1 MDFLVST
8 LIASTTAGCKSKY
21 CLTVSMVVSPDF
33 IFSTTS
39 LAVSNVATLGWA
51 ADAKDAEVL
60 VTNLVADINAVISSG
75 SSETLMVKQFE
86 EIFKLYA
93 DVPTIA
99 RYALGND
106 ARALSKSQMEKFT
119 KIYSVY
125 VSHKYGRRFR
135 EFIGGKIVVQ
145 KSRPIKSFFEVET
158 LAHLK
163 GWEPFTVSFLVS
175 NRSGKLL
182 IINMFIEGIN
192 MLLSERTEIGA
203 MLDKRRGDIQRVM
216 EDLQN
221 SI

>member
-1 MDFLVST
+1 MIDRRH
-8 LIASTTAGCKSKY
+8 
-21 CLTVSMVVSPDF
+21 F
-33 IFSTTS
+33 IFSTTF
-39 LAVSNVATLGWA
+39 LAVSSAATLGWA

-75 SSETLMVKQFE
+75 SSEAVMVKQFE

-106 ARALSKSQMEKFT
+106 ARALSKPQMEKFT

-182 IINMFIEGIN
+182 FFNMFIEGIN

>member
-1 MDFLVST
+1 MIGRRRFL
-8 LIASTTAGCKSKY
+8 
-21 CLTVSMVVSPDF
+21 
-33 IFSTTS
+33 FSTTI
-39 LAVSNVATLGWA
+39 LTAVGAATFGWA

-75 SSETLMVKQFE
+75 SSESVMVRQFE
-86 EIFKLYA
+86 NIFKSYA

-135 EFIGGKIVVQ
+135 EFIGGKIVVK

-182 IINMFIEGIN
+182 FFNMFIEGIN

-203 MLDKRRGDIQRVM
+203 MLDKRRGNIEKVM
-216 EDLQN
+216 DDLQN
-221 SI
+221 SV

>member
-1 MDFLVST
+1 MIDRRH
-8 LIASTTAGCKSKY
+8 
-21 CLTVSMVVSPDF
+21 F

-39 LAVSNVATLGWA
+39 LAVSNAATLGWA
-51 ADAKDAEVL
+51 ADAEDAEVL

-75 SSETLMVKQFE
+75 SSEAVMVKQFE
-86 EIFKLYA
+86 DIFKLYA

-182 IINMFIEGIN
+182 FFNMFIEGIN

>member
-1 MDFLVST
+1 MNRD
-8 LIASTTAGCKSKY
+8 LINRRR
-21 CLTVSMVVSPDF
+21 L
-33 IFSTTS
+33 IFSTT
-39 LAVSNVATLGWA
+39 LVAFSGAATFGWA
-51 ADAKDAEVL
+51 ANAKDAEAL
-60 VTNLVADINAVISSG
+60 VVKLVADINAVISSG
-75 SSETLMVKQFE
+75 NSEPVMVKQFE
-86 EIFKLYA
+86 KIFKSYA

-106 ARALSKSQMEKFT
+106 ARALSKSQMERFT
-119 KIYSVY
+119 KVYSVY

-145 KSRPIKSFFEVET
+145 KSRPIRSFFEVET

-182 IINMFIEGIN
+182 FFNMFIEGIN

-203 MLDKRRGDIQRVM
+203 MLDKRRGNIEKVM
-216 EDLQN
+216 EDLQK

>member
-1 MDFLVST
+1 MIDRRQ
-8 LIASTTAGCKSKY
+8 
-21 CLTVSMVVSPDF
+21 F
-33 IFSTTS
+33 IFSTTF

-75 SSETLMVKQFE
+75 SSEAVMVKQFE

-182 IINMFIEGIN
+182 FFNMFIEGIN

>member
-1 MDFLVST
+1 MIDRRH
-8 LIASTTAGCKSKY
+8 
-21 CLTVSMVVSPDF
+21 F

-106 ARALSKSQMEKFT
+106 ARALSKSQMDKFT

-182 IINMFIEGIN
+182 FFNMFIEGIN

>member
-1 MDFLVST
+1 MSRV
-8 LIASTTAGCKSKY
+8 LI
-21 CLTVSMVVSPDF
+21 DRRRF
-33 IFSTTS
+33 IFSTTF

-75 SSETLMVKQFE
+75 SSEAVMVKQFE

-182 IINMFIEGIN
+182 FFNMFIEGIN

>member
-1 MDFLVST
+1 MTKGLIDRRCFVFSST
-8 LIASTTAGCKSKY
+8 LLAASAS
-21 CLTVSMVVSPDF
+21 S
-33 IFSTTS
+33 
-39 LAVSNVATLGWA
+39 TLGWA
-51 ADAKDAEVL
+51 ATAKDAEVL
-60 VTNLVADINAVISSG
+60 VEKLVAEINAVISSG
-75 SSETLMVKQFE
+75 NSESVMVRQFE
-86 EIFKLYA
+86 EIFKSYA

-106 ARALSKSQMEKFT
+106 ARGLSQSQMKKFI
-119 KIYSVY
+119 KVYSVY

-182 IINMFIEGIN
+182 FFNMFIEGIN

-203 MLDKRRGDIQRVM
+203 MLDKRRGDVEKVM
-216 EDLQN
+216 KDLQN

>member
-1 MDFLVST
+1 MIDRRR
-8 LIASTTAGCKSKY
+8 
-21 CLTVSMVVSPDF
+21 F
-33 IFSTTS
+33 IFSTTF
-39 LAVSNVATLGWA
+39 LAISNVATLGWA

-75 SSETLMVKQFE
+75 SSEAVMVKQFE

-182 IINMFIEGIN
+182 FFNMFIEGIN

>member
-1 MDFLVST
+1 MIDRRR
-8 LIASTTAGCKSKY
+8 
-21 CLTVSMVVSPDF
+21 F
-33 IFSTTS
+33 IFSTTF

-51 ADAKDAEVL
+51 VDAKDAEVL

-75 SSETLMVKQFE
+75 SSEAVMVKQFE

-145 KSRPIKSFFEVET
+145 KSRAIKGFFEVET

-182 IINMFIEGIN
+182 FFNMFIEGIN

>member
-1 MDFLVST
+1 MIDRRR
-8 LIASTTAGCKSKY
+8 
-21 CLTVSMVVSPDF
+21 F
-33 IFSTTS
+33 IFSTTF

-51 ADAKDAEVL
+51 AEAKDAEVL

-75 SSETLMVKQFE
+75 SSEAVMVKQFE

-182 IINMFIEGIN
+182 FFNMFIEGIN

>member
-1 MDFLVST
+1 MNR
-8 LIASTTAGCKSKY
+8 G
-21 CLTVSMVVSPDF
+21 F
-33 IFSTTS
+33 IDRRRLMFSTT
-39 LAVSNVATLGWA
+39 LVAFSGIPTFGWA
-51 ADAKDAEVL
+51 ANAKDAEVL
-60 VTNLVADINAVISSG
+60 VAKLVADINAVISSG
-75 SSETLMVKQFE
+75 NSEPVMVKQFE
-86 EIFKLYA
+86 KIFKSYA

-106 ARALSKSQMEKFT
+106 ARALSKPQMERFT
-119 KIYSVY
+119 KVYSVY

-182 IINMFIEGIN
+182 FFNMFIEGIN

-203 MLDKRRGDIQRVM
+203 MLDKRRGNIEQVM
-216 EDLQN
+216 EDLQK

>member
-1 MDFLVST
+1 MSSGFLTRRNFVST
-8 LIASTTAGCKSKY
+8 STFAVAF
-21 CLTVSMVVSPDF
+21 VSSNFVS
-33 IFSTTS
+33 
-39 LAVSNVATLGWA
+39 
-51 ADAKDAEVL
+51 ADNAKDAELL
-60 VTNLVADINAVISSG
+60 VGKLVAEINNVISSG
-75 SSETLMVKQFE
+75 TSEQLMVKQFE

-99 RYALGND
+99 RYALGTD
-106 ARALSKSQMEKFT
+106 ARSLSKPQMERFT
-119 KIYSVY
+119 KVYSVY

-158 LAHLK
+158 LAHLT

-175 NRSGKLL
+175 NKSGKLL
-182 IINMFIEGIN
+182 FFNMFIEGIN

-203 MLDKRRGDIQRVM
+203 MLDKRRGDIEKVM
-216 EDLQN
+216 EDLKN

>member
-1 MDFLVST
+1 MIDRRR
-8 LIASTTAGCKSKY
+8 
-21 CLTVSMVVSPDF
+21 F
-33 IFSTTS
+33 IFSTTF

-51 ADAKDAEVL
+51 ADAKDAEAL

-75 SSETLMVKQFE
+75 SSEAVMVKQFE

-106 ARALSKSQMEKFT
+106 ARALSKSQMEKLT

-182 IINMFIEGIN
+182 FFNMFIEGIN

>member
-1 MDFLVST
+1 MIDRRH
-8 LIASTTAGCKSKY
+8 
-21 CLTVSMVVSPDF
+21 F

-182 IINMFIEGIN
+182 FFNMFIEGIN

>member
-1 MDFLVST
+1 MNRG
-8 LIASTTAGCKSKY
+8 LIDRRR
-21 CLTVSMVVSPDF
+21 LM
-33 IFSTTS
+33 FSTT
-39 LAVSNVATLGWA
+39 LVAFSGIPTFGWA
-51 ADAKDAEVL
+51 ANAKDAEVL
-60 VTNLVADINAVISSG
+60 VAKLVADINAVISSG
-75 SSETLMVKQFE
+75 NSEPVMVKQFE
-86 EIFKLYA
+86 KIFKSYA

-106 ARALSKSQMEKFT
+106 ARALSKSQMESFT

-182 IINMFIEGIN
+182 FFNMFIEGIN

-203 MLDKRRGDIQRVM
+203 MLDKRRGNIEQVM
-216 EDLQN
+216 EDLQK

>member
-1 MDFLVST
+1 M
-8 LIASTTAGCKSKY
+8 
-21 CLTVSMVVSPDF
+21 
-33 IFSTTS
+33 
-39 LAVSNVATLGWA
+39 
-51 ADAKDAEVL
+51 
-60 VTNLVADINAVISSG
+60 
-75 SSETLMVKQFE
+75 
-86 EIFKLYA
+86 
-93 DVPTIA
+93 PTIA

-106 ARALSKSQMEKFT
+106 ARAISKSQLKRFT
-119 KIYSVY
+119 KVYSVY

-135 EFIGGKIVVQ
+135 EFIGGEIVVQ
-145 KSRPIKSFFEVET
+145 KSRPVKSFFEVET

-182 IINMFIEGIN
+182 FFNMFIEGIN

-203 MLDKRRGDIQRVM
+203 MLDKRRGNIEKVM